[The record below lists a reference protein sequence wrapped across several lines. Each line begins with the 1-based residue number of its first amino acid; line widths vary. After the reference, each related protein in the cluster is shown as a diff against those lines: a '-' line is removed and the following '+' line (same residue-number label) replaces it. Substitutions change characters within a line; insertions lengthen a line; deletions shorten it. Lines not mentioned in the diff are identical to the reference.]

1 MPTLCRALMLVALG
15 SLLLTGCGSPAPTAT
30 SVPATATP
38 IALAATRT
46 WPPPTAP
53 PTPPTATQIPPT
65 VTPVPPT
72 ETATPLP
79 SATPTAP
86 EPTRTH
92 GPTQSASP
100 TPTLLVAAAQGEIL
114 VSIYPYGDISTLD
127 AEGGIGQMWID
138 MPVNAGIND
147 NRHARWLPDGR
158 GISYTLDDFGQAEIW
173 VMDSDG
179 GAGRFLL
186 GGVATDSSH
195 AWSPDG
201 KVMAYI
207 STERRAALYH
217 LADQTV
223 TQLTDGRFRSEGDP
237 DWSPDGSRI
246 AFSAT
251 GGGNQDIYVIRV
263 DGTDL
268 IRVTNHPQADQH
280 PDWSPDSTRIVFSS
294 TRDGDHVKDLFLI
307 DLTQGTEDDGNTPVQ
322 LTFEDTLDVD
332 PDWSPDG
339 SVLVYATHTFGAS
352 HATLFLTD
360 ATGRSRVQL
369 TRENIYHSPQWR
381 PR

>member
-1 MPTLCRALMLVALG
+1 VSALRRVLVLVALG

-30 SVPATATP
+30 SVLTIATP
-38 IALAATRT
+38 ITLWATHT

-53 PTPPTATQIPPT
+53 PAPPTATQIPPT
-65 VTPVPPT
+65 VTPVPPA
-72 ETATPLP
+72 ETATPMP

-86 EPTRTH
+86 EPTRTQ
-92 GPTQSASP
+92 GPTESASP
-100 TPTLLVAAAQGEIL
+100 LPTLVVDASQGEIL
-114 VSIYPYGDISTLD
+114 VSIYPYGDISTMN
-127 AEGGIGQMWID
+127 AEGSAGQMWID

-147 NRHARWLPDGR
+147 NRHARWLPDGS

-173 VMDSDG
+173 MMDSDG
-179 GAGRFLL
+179 GGERFLL

-207 STERRAALYH
+207 STERRATLYH
-217 LADQTV
+217 LVDGTV
-223 TQLTDGRFRSEGDP
+223 TQLTDGGLRWEGDP

-251 GGGNQDIYVIRV
+251 EGGNQDIYVIRI

-268 IRVTNHPQADQH
+268 IRVTNHPEVDQH
-280 PDWSPDSTRIVFSS
+280 PDWSPDSTKIAFSS

-307 DLTQGTEDDGNTPVQ
+307 DLTRGTEADGNTPVQ
-322 LTFEDTLDVD
+322 LTFEDTLDID

-339 SVLVYATHTFGAS
+339 SILVYAAHTFGAS
-352 HATLFLTD
+352 HATLFLMD
-360 ATGRSRVQL
+360 ARGGSRVQL